1 MAGHQVFSP
10 IAHSHAVGTFLPT
23 DFLLDHSFWMNQD
36 LPFIS
41 HWADVVA
48 VLTLPGHAESRG
60 VQREIAWANTEF
72 VHIVEGRDAD
82 EILEDM
88 RGLDEC

>member
-1 MAGHQVFSP
+1 
-10 IAHSHAVGTFLPT
+10 
-23 DFLLDHSFWMNQD
+23 MNQD

-60 VQREIAWANTEF
+60 IQREILRANHRY
-72 VHIVEGRDAD
+72 VPVVEGRDAE
-82 EILEDM
+82 EILLELE
-88 RGLDEC
+88 GLPE